1 MSDARDDPET
11 TPAAVLSEVPNRF
24 RAEQVIACLL
34 VIFALGYGRGVL
46 APLTLAV
53 LGSLAL
59 APLVRVWS
67 RLLPRWLA
75 SAVVVIGIASE
86 RCWSNYVFQVTAGA
100 EPRCAQSHQ
109 HRRLQRLLDRA
120 LGP

>member
-1 MSDARDDPET
+1 M
-11 TPAAVLSEVPNRF
+11 PNRF
-24 RAEQVIACLL
+24 KAEQVIACLL

-46 APLTLAV
+46 APLTLTV

-75 SAVVVIGIASE
+75 SAVVVIGITLE
-86 RCWSNYVFQVTAGA
+86 WCWSNYVFQVTLAA
-100 EPRCAQSHQ
+100 HPRPFTIRTTVGCS
-109 HRRLQRLLDRA
+109 RC
-120 LGP
+120 